1 MITLSSLISLLQ
13 TALPLEGE
21 QGGGLSY
28 SFLQH
33 YWCFVVALLGAILVF
48 LLFVQGANSVA
59 GSLGQTEQGRRLIY
73 NSTGRKWEFTFTTL
87 VTFGGAFFA
96 SYPLFYSTSFGGAYW
111 LWMLILFTFVV
122 QAVSYEFQN
131 KIGNFLGPKTFQFCL
146 TLNGILG
153 PLLLGGAVA
162 TFFEGSNFIVEK
174 GNLLALPALTGEGS
188 GEGLPVIS
196 HWANASHGLDA
207 LLNPWV
213 LVFGF
218 AVVFLARTL
227 GILYVMNNIDDEDIR
242 SRGSVRL
249 IGSAVPFVILF
260 VAYLVHLLM
269 KDGYAYDPA
278 TGIIFMEPY
287 KYLHNLLDMW
297 YLLVILLIG
306 VVLVLY
312 GIAIEIFGRST
323 SQRSTF
329 NSQLNKGIWP
339 AGIGTVLTV
348 LALLLCSAWNNTAYY
363 PSTADLQSSLTMQNS
378 CSSEFTLRTM
388 FYVSLLVPF
397 VLAYIVY
404 AWRAIDRKK
413 LTREELD
420 ESSHAY

>member
-1 MITLSSLISLLQ
+1 
-13 TALPLEGE
+13 
-21 QGGGLSY
+21 
-28 SFLQH
+28 
-33 YWCFVVALLGAILVF
+33 VF

-59 GSLGQTEQGRRLIY
+59 SSLGWTEEGKRLVY

-96 SYPLFYSTSFGGAYW
+96 SFPLFYSTSFGGAYW
-111 LWMLILFTFVV
+111 LWMIILFTFVL

-131 KIGNFLGPKTFQFCL
+131 KIGNFLGPKTFQFFL

-162 TFFEGSNFIVEK
+162 TFFEGSNFIIEK
-174 GNLLALPALTGEGS
+174 NNLVDVGALT
-188 GEGLPVIS
+188 PIIS
-196 HWANASHGLDA
+196 RWANASHGLDA

-218 AVVFLARTL
+218 AVVFLARIL
-227 GILYVMNNIDDEDIR
+227 GILYVMNNVNDEDIR

-249 IGSAVPFVILF
+249 IGAAVPFLVLF
-260 VAYLVHLLM
+260 VAYLIHLLL
-269 KDGYAYDPA
+269 KDGFAYDPT
-278 TGIIFMEPY
+278 TGVIFMEPY
-287 KYLHNLLDMW
+287 KYFNNFIEMW
-297 YLLVILLIG
+297 YLLIILLIG
-306 VVLVLY
+306 VVLVLF
-312 GIAIEIFGRST
+312 GIGKTIVSKDYIG
-323 SQRSTF
+323 
-329 NSQLNKGIWP
+329 GIWP

-363 PSTADLQSSLTMQNS
+363 PSTADLQSSLTLQNS
-378 CSSEFTLRTM
+378 CSSEFTLTTM

-404 AWRAIDRKK
+404 AWRAIDSKK
-413 LTREELD
+413 LDKEELTND
-420 ESSHAY
+420 HAY